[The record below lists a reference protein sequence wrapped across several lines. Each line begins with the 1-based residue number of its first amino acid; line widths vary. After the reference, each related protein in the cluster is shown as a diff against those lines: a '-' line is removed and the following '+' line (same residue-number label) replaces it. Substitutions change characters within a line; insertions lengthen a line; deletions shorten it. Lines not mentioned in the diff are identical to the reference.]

1 MGASGKKG
9 MVHSGRERHAAQGKE
24 NGSGKGVH
32 ATTWKP
38 VSWRITAS
46 SIQDKNKTKTKIQTR
61 APPPYFRGKE
71 YNFPTYTEK

>member
-32 ATTWKP
+32 ATTLETCESENYCFIHSEKE
-38 VSWRITAS
+38 
-46 SIQDKNKTKTKIQTR
+46 KTKSRQEHHVPISGVQDII
-61 APPPYFRGKE
+61 FLLMQ
-71 YNFPTYTEK
+71 

>member
-38 VSWRITAS
+38 VIWRITAS
-46 SIQDKNKTKTKIQTR
+46 SIQDKTKQK
-61 APPPYFRGKE
+61 
-71 YNFPTYTEK
+71 

>member
-32 ATTWKP
+32 ATTLETCESENYCFIHSEKEK
-38 VSWRITAS
+38 
-46 SIQDKNKTKTKIQTR
+46 KNPDRSTTSLFQGYRT
-61 APPPYFRGKE
+61 
-71 YNFPTYTEK
+71 

>member
-32 ATTWKP
+32 ATTLK
-38 VSWRITAS
+38 TCELENYCL
-46 SIQDKNKTKTKIQTR
+46 SIQEKQTSR
-61 APPPYFRGKE
+61 QEHRLPFSGVKE
-71 YNFPTYTEK
+71 IIFLLVQ